1 MNALNAQL
9 VAVVPVG
16 TPAVAPSPDPGELR
30 RAELRE
36 RLAAC
41 KKPLAEKAK
50 RMIEIWCTNGGNATA
65 AYREAYDVTGKSSH
79 HATDA
84 RDVMNRPGVQEYIR
98 ELRAVAAE
106 RCSIDVQALLEA
118 DRAIVEAAAYAA
130 NISSYRVMCCRHCYG
145 ANHAYQWKDEGEF
158 ALEVCAVL
166 DYNASIMPGSKR
178 APRALPSDEGGYGY
192 TNSLQPVKT
201 CPKCEGDG
209 REKSVFTD
217 TDEYGKAMPLFRG
230 VKMGKNGPEILL
242 HDVDKA
248 KERLLRAAGAF
259 GDDAASVARGAAAGA
274 AVGHAAA
281 AAVAAKAKDMSADEL
296 RKAYLTL
303 VG

>member
-1 MNALNAQL
+1 MNALNPLNAL
-9 VAVVPVG
+9 VPVG
-16 TPAVAPSPDPGELR
+16 TPADAPPPDPGELR
-30 RAELRE
+30 RVELRE

-65 AYREAYDVTGKSSH
+65 AYREAYDVNGRSAH
-79 HATDA
+79 HVTDA

-106 RCSIDVQALLEA
+106 RASIDVQALLEA
-118 DRAIVEAAAYAA
+118 DRAIVEAADHAA
-130 NISSYRVMCCRHCYG
+130 NISSYRISCCRHCHG
-145 ANHAYQWKDEGEF
+145 KDHAYQWRDDAEYSL
-158 ALEVCAVL
+158 AMCAVF
-166 DYNASIMPGSKR
+166 DFNAS
-178 APRALPSDEGGYGY
+178 APEAKARSLPSDEGGYGY
-192 TNSLQPVKT
+192 DPSVSPVPTCTKCDGKGLQ
-201 CPKCEGDG
+201 EA
-209 REKSVFTD
+209 VFAD
-217 TDEYGKAMPLFRG
+217 TEDYGKAMPLFKG
-230 VKMGKNGPEILL
+230 VKIGKNGVEVLL

-274 AVGHAAA
+274 AIGASAA
-281 AAVAAKAKDMSADEL
+281 AAVASKAKDMSADEL